1 MIKIQ
6 RSDKSL
12 KSANQP
18 KLITFVVT
26 NAIIMSILI
35 IGLGETSVL
44 LHDLGKGDTATLIRL
59 LGFPAVASL
68 ALGVLSWLV
77 PRSWKETLVFWR
89 LGVRRLPSSEAFTK
103 IAPADVRIDMTE
115 LSAHLGP
122 LPTDYQKQSALW
134 YATYRKHVKET
145 AVNDANAAYL
155 LYREMTV
162 IAPVLLIVVAAM
174 AFAAQGSWARIVV
187 ACLCVIAE
195 YLLVMVA
202 ARNAGARL
210 VANVLA
216 IEGADKKPTAGKVPT
231 KRSPRKKPLAN
242 GKEPPEA

>member
-1 MIKIQ
+1 MIKIK

-12 KSANQP
+12 KGANQP
-18 KLITFVVT
+18 KLITFVVA
-26 NAIIMSILI
+26 NAIIMSVLI
-35 IGLGETSVL
+35 IGLAEASRL

-103 IAPADVRIDMTE
+103 IAPADLRIDMAE
-115 LSAHLGP
+115 LSARLGP
-122 LPTDYQKQSALW
+122 LPTDYQKQSTLW
-134 YATYRKHVKET
+134 YATYRKHTKEA
-145 AVNDANAAYL
+145 AVVDANAAYL

-162 IAPVLLIVVAAM
+162 IAPVLLIVVPIMAA
-174 AFAAQGSWARIVV
+174 AAQASWTRIAV
-187 ACLCVIAE
+187 ACFCVIAE
-195 YLLVMVA
+195 YLLVMA
-202 ARNAGARL
+202 ATRNAGARL

-216 IEGADKKPTAGKVPT
+216 IEGADQRHMAVKAPV
-231 KRSPRKKPLAN
+231 KRSPRKKPDR
-242 GKEPPEA
+242 KEEAKT